1 MDTKSELINR
11 PRPSTWSIPD
21 LVMEATNGNLRIP
34 NFQRKFTWDQGD
46 VKKLFDSIWRG
57 FPIGNLLLWRN
68 SAEAGTVNLGPIS
81 IRADAR
87 PDALWVVDGQQR
99 ITSIVCVLNREFNSQ
114 DERFQIFFD
123 LRRKLFVSK
132 SRGVPPWW
140 IPVSEALETR
150 TLLAWLREKSVD
162 LEEDDLTVADALGG
176 AIRDYQVPAYIV
188 EGNDDSLLRE
198 VFDRVNSAGK
208 PIGRAETF
216 HALFA
221 SESEPGSPA
230 TVVESL
236 RRLKFGEVDSDRVVQ
251 SLLALR
257 GGDVQRDIHDEFDAD
272 EDPADWYDLVEVA
285 LERAIAFLRDEGVP
299 HLLLTPS
306 SLPLPVLAVFFHLH
320 PEPDPWTRRLLS
332 KWLWRGWALG
342 FGQTGQTPA
351 LRQAIRAVNP
361 KKNRSDLIPSEF
373 EAVSALIK
381 LVPDDEPSTPVL
393 EPFKTNSAAGRLCLL
408 ALTSLKPLDR
418 EGNPIDI
425 VTELE
430 INGPSAIT
438 DFVPSNR
445 ANLASRGFWPIGM
458 NRLTGD
464 EESSILASHG
474 IDSKAARALRN
485 GNPREFLEARA
496 SVMAPIIQNYISVRV
511 DAKALIRPTLS
522 SLLVED

>member
-11 PRPSTWSIPD
+11 PRPSTWSIPE
-21 LVMEATNGNLRIP
+21 LVAEATSGNLRIP
-34 NFQRKFTWDQGD
+34 NFQRKFTWDQSD

-68 SAEAGTVNLGPIS
+68 RAEAGTVNLGPIS
-81 IRADAR
+81 IQADAR

-99 ITSIVCVLNREFNSQ
+99 ITSIVCVLNKDFKAQ
-114 DERFQIFFD
+114 DERFQIYFD
-123 LRRKLFVSK
+123 LRRKHFVSK
-132 SRGVPPWW
+132 GKGVPPWW

-150 TLLAWLREKSVD
+150 TLLSWLREKSVD

-236 RRLKFGEVDSDRVVQ
+236 KRLRFGEIDADRVVQ

-257 GGDVQRDIHDEFDAD
+257 GGDVQRDIRDEFDAG
-272 EDPADWYDLVEVA
+272 EDPAEWYDLVEVA
-285 LERAIAFLRDEGVP
+285 LERAISFLRSEGVP

-320 PEPDPWTRRLLS
+320 PDPDPWTRQLLS

-361 KKNRSDLIPSEF
+361 KKKRNDLIPNEF
-373 EAVSALIK
+373 DAVSALIK
-381 LVPDDEPSTPVL
+381 LVPDDEPPVPAL

-408 ALTSLKPLDR
+408 ALASLTPLDR
-418 EGNPIDI
+418 EGNPVDI
-425 VTELE
+425 ASELGKNGSAAITEL
-430 INGPSAIT
+430 
-438 DFVPSNR
+438 VPSKR
-445 ANLASRGFWPIGM
+445 ANLASRGFWPIEMRRPNG
-458 NRLTGD
+458 NED
-464 EESSILASHG
+464 DNILMSHG
-474 IDSKAARALRN
+474 IDSVAAHALRI
-485 GNPREFLEARA
+485 GNIDEFLEARS
-496 SVMAPIIQNYISVRV
+496 SVILPVIRNYVSVRV
-511 DAKALIRPTLS
+511 DARALIRPPLS
-522 SLLVED
+522 NLLVED